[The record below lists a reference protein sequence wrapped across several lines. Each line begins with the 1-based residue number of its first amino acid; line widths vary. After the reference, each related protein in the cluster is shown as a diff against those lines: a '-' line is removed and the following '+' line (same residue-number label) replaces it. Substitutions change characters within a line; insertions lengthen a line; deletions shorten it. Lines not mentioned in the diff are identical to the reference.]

1 MNRRKFVK
9 TASTAAAAAFVLPRF
24 SIAKTK
30 NPSSKLNVAFVGV
43 GGIGGMALNGMR
55 SENVVALCDLDWNYS
70 AHQMKKYP
78 KEKLLK

>member
-43 GGIGGMALNGMR
+43 GEG
-55 SENVVALCDLDWNYS
+55 LDDILPFD
-70 AHQMKKYP
+70 A
-78 KEKLLK
+78 KEFVEGFM